1 MVFSLEDR
9 TAIVTGGAAGLGLS
23 LASALARVGAV
34 VTICDTRPD
43 VEETAAELSRAVG
56 NKVTGIAADV
66 SQPDDVLR
74 VVEHAAARTG
84 TVDVLVNNAG
94 VVGVTTPTD
103 DWEKSLADYD
113 YVLGTNLKGVF
124 LFGRAVAPL
133 MVRSGFGEIVNVS
146 TDHIHTC
153 GWPDPVGHAD
163 APTCPWRNERR
174 TTGWVYLDL
183 YDASK
188 WALNGLTQSW
198 AKMLRP
204 HGIRVNNLCIG
215 ATDSAMNRQFF
226 GYGYEPGTGPP
237 AELLAWWMN
246 PDTVA
251 DVMLDLLAEGTSGRS
266 GDNVGLWLGHPT
278 VLPPPSPVL
287 DVRPDFDAT
296 KLPNLGE
303 PPTAAATG

>member
-1 MVFSLEDR
+1 MFSLEDR

-163 APTCPWRNERR
+163 DA
-174 TTGWVYLDL
+174 DL
-183 YDASK
+183 
-188 WALNGLTQSW
+188 
-198 AKMLRP
+198 P
-204 HGIRVNNLCIG
+204 V
-215 ATDSAMNRQFF
+215 
-226 GYGYEPGTGPP
+226 
-237 AELLAWWMN
+237 AE
-246 PDTVA
+246 
-251 DVMLDLLAEGTSGRS
+251 
-266 GDNVGLWLGHPT
+266 
-278 VLPPPSPVL
+278 
-287 DVRPDFDAT
+287 
-296 KLPNLGE
+296 
-303 PPTAAATG
+303 